1 MGKDTPAIITCESCD
16 NPFDEGDSLK
26 NGHHPTH
33 IPLQQQITTL
43 LSNTKLYSH
52 LTNRNLEI
60 STNSSTVADVTTS
73 ALYKQLITK
82 QGLSSN
88 DMSLTWNT
96 DGIPVFNSSNFSIW
110 PLQAFVNELP
120 PHLRAKNIL
129 LLGLWFGKK
138 PCMNV
143 FLKPFVDECRRLE
156 RDGFV
161 FGQEA
166 QPGRIFSPLLSAD
179 APARAIVRNV
189 TQFNGEHGCDWCE
202 FPGVTIANN
211 NGSPTR
217 YYPYR
222 TPVTM
227 RSARNQ
233 AEYALHATQA
243 NPIKGVKGMSV
254 ADLIPSFDPV
264 RGTVTDYMHAVCQ
277 GVMKQMMGLWV
288 DSNHHGE
295 DFYIAVR

>member
-1 MGKDTPAIITCESCD
+1 MSYLGKDTTLAACETCD

-26 NGHHPTH
+26 NGHYFFY

-52 LTNRNLEI
+52 LTDRNLEI
-60 STNSSTVADVTTS
+60 SINSRSVAHVTTS
-73 ALYKQLITK
+73 ALYKKLITE
-82 QGLSSN
+82 QGLNSN

-110 PLQAFVNELP
+110 PLQAYVNELP
-120 PHLRAKNIL
+120 PHLCAKNIL

-143 FLKPFVDECRRLE
+143 FLKPFVEECSWLE
-156 RDGFV
+156 RDGFI
-161 FGQEA
+161 FGREA
-166 QPGRIFSPLLSAD
+166 RPRRVFSPFLSAD

-189 TQFNGEHGCDWCE
+189 KQFNGEHGCDWCE
-202 FPGVTIANN
+202 FPGVAVANN
-211 NGSPTR
+211 NGPPTR
-217 YYPYR
+217 YYPHR

-227 RSARNQ
+227 RTARKQ

-243 NPIKGVKGMSV
+243 KPIKGVKGMTV

-264 RGTVTDYMHAVCQ
+264 RGTVTDYMHSVCL
-277 GVMKQMMGLWV
+277 GVMRQMMGL
-288 DSNHHGE
+288 
-295 DFYIAVR
+295 